1 MATGKRPFHN
11 VANHSMLLLKL
22 GNEKQPPDIPS
33 ELSDTIKDFLAK

>member
-11 VANHSMLLLKL
+11 VTNHCALLLKL

-33 ELSDTIKDFLAK
+33 ELSPTAKEFLIK